1 MKTRSLATSLFFLIF
16 FLLPSL
22 AVAARTGVTTPDY
35 WIRKLKTPEKAVLTD
50 GEIEALNRSILE
62 GDDQMAEVSA
72 MPDLVSGSTL
82 WGWLNEDLF
91 PTVQRYDV
99 DGIPLEDGF
108 FADLAYNMNLS
119 GVTDENPVRF
129 GYVIDRADIRA
140 FPEGR
145 PVLKSPEKA
154 AFDTF
159 QYSSIAPGEPVA
171 LLHTSMDGR
180 WGFFQTRIV
189 RGWLPLEKV
198 ALGEREELD
207 RTGDF
212 VVVTGSSADVF
223 PDLKFKKA
231 VASVPMGAVF
241 YLVKKRLKSAWAVRY
256 PARGADGLVWID
268 AYIKKGADVSKG
280 FLPYTRRNVIRQAFK
295 MLGEEYGWGGRDG
308 KRDCSEF
315 IRSIFATMGIRLPRN
330 SSRQAVAGDVR
341 AHEDY
346 DITREDMAL
355 ALDEAEPGITLLGT
369 PGHIMLY
376 LGERKGVPYVIHQ
389 IFGYMDNSRL
399 KVINKVAVTDLN
411 IGSRS
416 KSGPFRDRL
425 KSVNYI
431 KRPSE
436 ADSAALIGPQRF

>member
-1 MKTRSLATSLFFLIF
+1 MKTRNLSISLFFLVF
-16 FLLPSL
+16 LLLPSMS
-22 AVAARTGVTTPDY
+22 AAARAGVNNSDY
-35 WIRKLKTPEKAVLTD
+35 WIGKLKRPDKAVMTA

-62 GDDQMAEVSA
+62 GDGQMADVSVL
-72 MPDLVSGSTL
+72 PDLISGSQL
-82 WGWLNEDLF
+82 QAWLNEDHL
-91 PTVQRYDV
+91 PTPQRYDA
-99 DGIPLEDGF
+99 DGIPLDDGF
-108 FADLAYNMNLS
+108 FAGLAHNMNLS
-119 GVTDENPVRF
+119 GVADENPVRF
-129 GYVIDRADIRA
+129 GYVIERADIRA
-140 FPEGR
+140 FPEVR

-159 QYSSIAPGEPVA
+159 QYSSIAPGEPAA
-171 LLHTSMDGR
+171 LLHTSSDGL

-198 ALGEREELD
+198 ALGEREALG
-207 RTGDF
+207 GDGD
-212 VVVTGSSADVF
+212 VIVVTGSSVDIFV
-223 PDLKFKKA
+223 DLKFKET

-241 YLVKKRLKSAWAVRY
+241 YPSKRRFKGAWAIRY
-256 PARGADGLVWID
+256 PAQGADGLIWKD

-315 IRSIFATMGIRLPRN
+315 IRSIFATMSIRLPRN

-341 AHEDY
+341 AHEEY
-346 DITREDMAL
+346 EITREDMAL

-376 LGERKGVPYVIHQ
+376 LGERKGTPYVIHQ

-416 KSGPFRDRL
+416 KSGPFRERL
-425 KSVNYI
+425 RSVNAI
-431 KRPSE
+431 VKPAM
-436 ADSAALIGPQRF
+436 ADGDAYNSRQSF